1 MRFLSLGAV
10 RLIVAGVVLIG
21 LALGLALAVAD
32 LEQSADESRA
42 GASAE
47 RLRAGFFA
55 LSADQESDLRYLLG
69 VARGAPALV
78 DDEIRGPVPDDD
90 PRGVSVW
97 TVSAG
102 ALTRIASGGAP
113 QSRAAARRA
122 AGRVR
127 PGRGLTLSAV
137 PGRSDRI
144 LYAIKERSGAG
155 SIAAVMEVPLP
166 DASISPPIEGA
177 SGIGQIWLGA
187 PDAGALVYSSAGS
200 DSTPSARSER
210 PLELGDSTLTVVVRD
225 DIGPPVLAILLGV
238 MAVVLMLG
246 LVGAAVAVRRRAR
259 QNARLLSENASLNG
273 RIKLSEDRREQS
285 ERDAERDALTG
296 LLNRAVITRHLS
308 RSVARAKR
316 TKEVSALFFID
327 LDGFKEINDT
337 LGHQAGDELLVSIS
351 QRLTQAFR
359 GNDTVA
365 RFAGDEFCVL
375 CENVLDGGA
384 AACLKIERLLAE
396 PVYFGGKTLPVR
408 ASIGMALSGEI
419 SDDPDAVLRAA
430 DAAMYRAKQKG
441 GGRVEVATADVVP
454 TEAGDPT

>member
-1 MRFLSLGAV
+1 MRLLSTDAV
-10 RLIVAGVVLIG
+10 RFVVAGVVLIG

-32 LEQSADESRA
+32 LEQRADESRA
-42 GASAE
+42 VASAE
-47 RLRAGFFA
+47 HLRAEFLA
-55 LSADQESDLRYLLG
+55 LSALQESDLRYLLG

-102 ALTRIASGGAP
+102 VVTRIGDGGAP
-113 QSRAAARRA
+113 QSGVAARRA
-122 AGRVR
+122 AGSVR

-137 PGRSDRI
+137 PGRSDRV
-144 LYAIKERSGAG
+144 LYAIKERSAAGA
-155 SIAAVMEVPLP
+155 IAAVMEVPLP
-166 DASISPPIEGA
+166 DASISPPIEGT
-177 SGIGQIWLGA
+177 SGIGQIWLGT
-187 PDAGALVYSSAGS
+187 PDTGVLVYSSAGS
-200 DSTPSARSER
+200 DSTPGARAER
-210 PLELGDSTLTVVVRD
+210 PLALGDSTLTVVVRD
-225 DIGPPVLAILLGV
+225 DTGPPVLAILLGV
-238 MAVVLMLG
+238 MGVVLMLG
-246 LVGAAVAVRRRAR
+246 LVGAAVAVRRRAH
-259 QNARLLSENASLNG
+259 QNARLRSENASLTG

-296 LLNRAVITRHLS
+296 LPNRTVMMRHLS

-337 LGHQAGDELLVSIS
+337 LGHQAGDELLVSMS
-351 QRLTQAFR
+351 RRLTQAFR

-375 CENVLDGGA
+375 CEDVIDGGA

-396 PVYFGGKTLPVR
+396 PVYFDGTSLPVR

-419 SDDPDAVLRAA
+419 SDDPEAVLRAA

-441 GGRVEVATADVVP
+441 GGRVEVATAGIAP
-454 TEAGDPT
+454 TQAGDPA